1 MALGGQR
8 RAERRKQG
16 KPSWLFWEQC
26 LEGRPALL
34 SSYWDSRDL
43 YFENKTIFKLFIF
56 SQIGYFLFFF
66 EAQKSVLWKSLTDLA
81 VPRNRGVCLPNPEAK
96 GGGVIGF
103 YIYIYIHMGVY
114 DAYKCVWSCEHLCM
128 SMCMCAC
135 LLAHVHMCVCV
146 CVYLRWWPGLG
157 NEEWRW
163 GRIVDKQVVEEGGG
177 GEVLMAAAQPI
188 IKEKQHSQQEA
199 EGQ

>member
-34 SSYWDSRDL
+34 YSYWDSRDL
-43 YFENKTIFKLFIF
+43 YLENKTIFKLFIF

-81 VPRNRGVCLPNPEAK
+81 VPRNTGVCLPNPEAK

-103 YIYIYIHMGVY
+103 YIYIYTWV
-114 DAYKCVWSCEHLCM
+114 CM
-128 SMCMCAC
+128 MHINVCDPVSTCAW
-135 LLAHVHMCVCV
+135 VCV
-146 CVYLRWWPGLG
+146 CAHACLHMCTCVRACVCIY
-157 NEEWRW
+157 
-163 GRIVDKQVVEEGGG
+163 VDDQGWEMKNGGG
-177 GEVLMAAAQPI
+177 G
-188 IKEKQHSQQEA
+188 
-199 EGQ
+199 G